1 MLDFT
6 DLPLIHPT
14 CVVKNCAF
22 GSYVE
27 LGDHC
32 IAEETAFGDYTY
44 LFGSNDVI
52 FATLGKFNSIATGV
66 RINPVNHPMRERV
79 AAHHLTY
86 RAAHYG
92 LGEDDP
98 SIIQW
103 RRARPVVTGNDV
115 WIGYEAVVLAG
126 VTIGDGAID
135 RALDAIQQARE
146 AFPEI
151 QETPCHG
158 IVHCQITRPDQ
169 LQRIR
174 EMGVQVLAQPVFLEY
189 DLHMADLR
197 VGPELGKTSYAW
209 RTLAE
214 SGVPLSAGSDSPIES
229 MDPLGNLYCAVTRQD
244 YQGKPVGGW
253 HPWECLTLEQ
263 ALTAATAGVAF
274 AAGRREEGRVAPGLV
289 ADFTVLDRDIFTL
302 PPPELLHTAAVMTVV
317 GGRIVHRRVTE

>member
-6 DLPLIHPT
+6 QTLGPDQPLIHPT

-115 WIGYEAVVLAG
+115 WHI
-126 VTIGDGAID
+126 
-135 RALDAIQQARE
+135 
-146 AFPEI
+146 
-151 QETPCHG
+151 
-158 IVHCQITRPDQ
+158 
-169 LQRIR
+169 
-174 EMGVQVLAQPVFLEY
+174 
-189 DLHMADLR
+189 LR
-197 VGPELGKTSYAW
+197 K
-209 RTLAE
+209 RT
-214 SGVPLSAGSDSPIES
+214 
-229 MDPLGNLYCAVTRQD
+229 
-244 YQGKPVGGW
+244 
-253 HPWECLTLEQ
+253 
-263 ALTAATAGVAF
+263 
-274 AAGRREEGRVAPGLV
+274 
-289 ADFTVLDRDIFTL
+289 
-302 PPPELLHTAAVMTVV
+302 
-317 GGRIVHRRVTE
+317 

>member
-6 DLPLIHPT
+6 QTLGPDQPLIHPT

-115 WIGYEAVVLAG
+115 WIGHNAVILGG
-126 VTIGDGAID
+126 VTLGDGAVVGAGAVVTHDAAPYEIVGGVPAKPIRKRFSD
-135 RALDAIQQARE
+135 GEIAQLLALSWWDWPPEKIAASIDAIQSGDLEGLKQAS
-146 AFPEI
+146 
-151 QETPCHG
+151 
-158 IVHCQITRPDQ
+158 
-169 LQRIR
+169 
-174 EMGVQVLAQPVFLEY
+174 
-189 DLHMADLR
+189 DL
-197 VGPELGKTSYAW
+197 K
-209 RTLAE
+209 
-214 SGVPLSAGSDSPIES
+214 
-229 MDPLGNLYCAVTRQD
+229 
-244 YQGKPVGGW
+244 
-253 HPWECLTLEQ
+253 
-263 ALTAATAGVAF
+263 
-274 AAGRREEGRVAPGLV
+274 
-289 ADFTVLDRDIFTL
+289 
-302 PPPELLHTAAVMTVV
+302 
-317 GGRIVHRRVTE
+317 